1 MPRLPEPGGDSG
13 SWGKVLNEFLTQAH
27 TSTGDLKSGVVGTS
41 QLQNNSVTAAKLA
54 SGAVT
59 GAVLTGSTGTDGQV
73 LTSASGSSTGLS
85 WATPSG
91 SGLVPDADATTKGL
105 VRLTGDLGG
114 TSASPTVP
122 GLAAKANTAS
132 LATVAT
138 TGSYTSLTN
147 RPTLATVATSG
158 SYNDLTNKPTIPTLS
173 TVATSGS
180 YNDLTNR
187 PTLSSVATTGSYTSL
202 SNRPTIPA
210 QFNPVA
216 GTNVSLTGSYPN
228 ITINATGSGG
238 GGTANVLIWRY
249 SSGVYPTLSSTKPTG
264 VDYVLALG
272 PVQPPTVPSWIGTGP
287 TQVVAKY
294 EYTEL
299 S

>member
-1 MPRLPEPGGDSG
+1 MPRLPQPGGDSG

-27 TSTGDLKSGVVGTS
+27 TSTGDLKPGVVGTS
-41 QLQNNSVTAAKLA
+41 QLQNGSVTAAKLA

-59 GAVLTGSTGTDGQV
+59 GTVLTGSTGTDGQV

-114 TSASPTVP
+114 TSANPTVP
-122 GLAAKANTAS
+122 GLAAKANTS
-132 LATVAT
+132 
-138 TGSYTSLTN
+138 S
-147 RPTLATVATSG
+147 LATVATSG
-158 SYNDLTNKPTIPTLS
+158 SYSDLTNKPTIPTVPTLS

-187 PTLSSVATTGSYTSL
+187 PTLSTVATTGNYLNLT
-202 SNRPTIPA
+202 NRPTIPA
-210 QFNPVA
+210 QFNPIA

-228 ITINATGSGG
+228 ITINATGGGG

-249 SSGVYPTLSSTKPTG
+249 ASGAYPALSSTKPTG

-272 PVQPPTVPSWIGTGP
+272 PIQPPTVPSWIGTGP

>member
-1 MPRLPEPGGDSG
+1 MPRLPQPGGDSG

-27 TSTGDLKSGVVGTS
+27 TTAGDLKPGSVGTS

-59 GAVLTGSTGTDGQV
+59 GALLTGSAGTDGQV
-73 LTSASGSSTGLS
+73 LTSASSSSTGLA
-85 WATPSG
+85 WATSSE

-105 VRLTGDLGG
+105 VRLTGDLSG
-114 TSASPTVP
+114 TSANPTVP
-122 GLAAKANTAS
+122 GLAAKANTSS
-132 LATVAT
+132 L
-138 TGSYTSLTN
+138 S
-147 RPTLATVATSG
+147 PVATSG
-158 SYNDLTNKPTIPTLS
+158 SYADLTNKPTIPTVPTLS
-173 TVATSGS
+173 TVATTGS

-187 PTLSSVATTGSYTSL
+187 PTLSTVATTGNYTSL

-210 QFNPVA
+210 QFNPIA

-228 ITINATGSGG
+228 ITINATGGGGG

-249 SSGVYPTLSSTKPTG
+249 TSGAYPTLSPTKPTG

-272 PVQPPTVPSWIGTGP
+272 PIQPASVPSWIGTGP
-287 TQVVAKY
+287 TQIVAKY

>member
-59 GAVLTGSTGTDGQV
+59 GAALTGSSGTDGQV
-73 LTSASGSSTGLS
+73 LTSASSSSTGLT

-122 GLAAKANTAS
+122 GLAAKANTS
-132 LATVAT
+132 
-138 TGSYTSLTN
+138 S
-147 RPTLATVATSG
+147 LATVATSG
-158 SYNDLTNKPTIPTLS
+158 SYSDLTNKPTIPTVPTLS

-187 PTLSSVATTGSYTSL
+187 PTLSTVATTGNYLNLT
-202 SNRPTIPA
+202 NRPTIPA
-210 QFNPVA
+210 QFAPIA

-228 ITINATGSGG
+228 ITINATGGSG

-249 SSGVYPTLSSTKPTG
+249 ASGAYPALSSTKPTG
-264 VDYVLALG
+264 IDYVLALG
-272 PVQPPTVPSWIGTGP
+272 PIQPPTVPSWIGTGS
-287 TQVVAKY
+287 TQIVAKY

>member
-1 MPRLPEPGGDSG
+1 MPRLPQPGGDSG

-27 TSTGDLKSGVVGTS
+27 TTTGDLKPGAVGTS
-41 QLQNNSVTAAKLA
+41 QLQNGSVTAAKLA
-54 SGAVT
+54 SGAIT
-59 GAVLTGSTGTDGQV
+59 GTVLTGSAGTDGQV

-85 WATPSG
+85 WATPSS

-114 TSASPTVP
+114 TSANPTVP
-122 GLAAKANTAS
+122 GLAAKANTSS

-138 TGSYTSLTN
+138 TGSYS
-147 RPTLATVATSG
+147 
-158 SYNDLTNKPTIPTLS
+158 DLTNKPTIPTVPTLS
-173 TVATSGS
+173 TVATSGN
-180 YNDLTNR
+180 YLHLT
-187 PTLSSVATTGSYTSL
+187 
-202 SNRPTIPA
+202 NRPTIPA
-210 QFNPVA
+210 QFNPIA

-228 ITINATGSGG
+228 ITINATGGG
-238 GGTANVLIWRY
+238 GGGAANVLIWRY
-249 SSGVYPTLSSTKPTG
+249 ASGAYPALSSTKPTG
-264 VDYVLALG
+264 IDYVLALG
-272 PVQPPTVPSWIGTGP
+272 PVQPSNVPSWIGTGP